1 MALVTCFYASSLSR
15 VDNLC
20 ETLRNQWLANWFGLR
35 FDLLAYLRIKS
46 EENSALSQKIMQ
58 LNLSKPQIFVAM
70 YIVTRLLLLSLPPA
84 SHKFSSVLCL
94 APTPLPVLPLLVG
107 VGHAHIAWPKFVRRQ
122 PQAQPVLLL
131 LLLLLQDARSQD
143 QKQAAASPAAV
154 AVGLSQSC
162 NKRTSVPPLF
172 RLGSGLKLRLCRVEV
187 ECGPG
192 LGACCDAAFNFI
204 HGDIERNEPKSNRL
218 QCRDE

>member
-1 MALVTCFYASSLSR
+1 M
-15 VDNLC
+15 
-20 ETLRNQWLANWFGLR
+20 R

-70 YIVTRLLLLSLPPA
+70 YIVTRLLLLLLLSLPPA

-94 APTPLPVLPLLVG
+94 APTPLPLRPLLVG

-122 PQAQPVLLL
+122 PQAQPV

-172 RLGSGLKLRLCRVEV
+172 RLGSGL
-187 ECGPG
+187 
-192 LGACCDAAFNFI
+192 
-204 HGDIERNEPKSNRL
+204 
-218 QCRDE
+218 